1 MLRHVAW
8 PEPGKQACTGAVVE
22 EAAGQVASGVLHSW
36 PYWPQLV
43 DSATSADLTASFG
56 RDPLSVGGDTL

>member
-1 MLRHVAW
+1 M
-8 PEPGKQACTGAVVE
+8 GAGGVVE
-22 EAAGQVASGVLHSW
+22 EAAGQGASGVLHSW

-43 DSATSADLTASFG
+43 DSATSVDLTASYG